1 VSDQPAKA
9 FATLAA
15 SAALAGYE
23 LRADPLGG
31 FYVMRWGQM
40 RMFDTLAEV
49 EQWLR
54 VVVGKKRA
62 A

>member
-1 VSDQPAKA
+1 MSDQPAKA

-23 LRADPLGG
+23 LRPDPLGG
-31 FYVMRWGQM
+31 YYVTRWGQL
-40 RMFDTLAEV
+40 RMFDSLAEV

-54 VVVGKKRA
+54 FVTGKKA